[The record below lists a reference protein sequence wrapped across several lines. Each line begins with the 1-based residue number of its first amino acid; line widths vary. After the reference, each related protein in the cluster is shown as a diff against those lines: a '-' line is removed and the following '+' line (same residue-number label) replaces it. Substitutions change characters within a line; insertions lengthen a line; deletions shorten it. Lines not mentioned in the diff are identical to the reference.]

1 MQCYQYLAAI
11 TAVSNTIDN
20 LPGIRHK
27 MPHSVIANWMEEN
40 GIEAEDILLVTGAE
54 VRAIVMD
61 LVEQNQP
68 QIPHAA

>member
-20 LPGIRHK
+20 LPGTRHK

-40 GIEAEDILLVTGAE
+40 GARGITGF
-54 VRAIVMD
+54 
-61 LVEQNQP
+61 
-68 QIPHAA
+68 